1 MFKGKRFIGIA
12 IVFILLFG
20 ITISCKPKEEQASKK
35 KELSVVKIGYTPLIY
50 AQPTFVAI
58 EKGFFEEVGI
68 KPDVTRFEN
77 STQIVNSVISGSL
90 DFCAITPVL
99 SVLASE
105 SKVDQADSLFKMYY
119 YNLDSTKHPI
129 SFMLVKK
136 GSKIKELKDL
146 KGKTIGVFP
155 GNILSRVSTKLLLKD
170 LMDINRDIK
179 FQDVGPQ
186 IQGQAIQSGQIDAM
200 FCLEPFATITLEK
213 GLADILYTA
222 PQLSIFEPLAG
233 GCGIMSTRFVKQ
245 NPKIAR
251 KFEEAIQKATDFIR
265 KDESYAKKVLVKYT
279 PLTEVIASKV
289 RQPEYKTS
297 REMDGTLLQSE
308 YDVLLREGVLKKPM
322 DTKKLIYKSQ

>member
-1 MFKGKRFIGIA
+1 MPLRKKLAGVA
-12 IVFILLFG
+12 LVLALLVS
-20 ITISCKPKEEQASKK
+20 ITSGCNSKTEAPKKQ
-35 KELSVVKIGYTPLIY
+35 ELSVVKIGYTPLIY

-68 KPDVTRFEN
+68 KPEVTRYEN
-77 STQIVNSVISGSL
+77 STQIVNSLISGGL

-99 SVLASE
+99 SVFASE
-105 SKVDQADSLFKMYY
+105 SKIDKADSQFKMYY

-136 GSKIKELKDL
+136 GSNIKELKDL
-146 KGKTIGVFP
+146 KGKTVGVFP

-170 LMDINRDIK
+170 LMDVERDIK

-186 IQGQAIQSGQIDAM
+186 IQGQAIESGQIDAM

-213 GLADILYTA
+213 GIADILHVA

-233 GCGIMSTRFVKQ
+233 GCGMMSTQFVKQ
-245 NPKIAR
+245 NPEIAR
-251 KFEEAIQKATDFIR
+251 KFEEAIQKAVDFIR
-265 KDESYAKKVLVKYT
+265 TNEEYAKKVLVKYT
-279 PLTEVIASKV
+279 PLTDDIVLKV

-308 YDVLLREGVLKKPM
+308 YDILVREGVLKKPM
-322 DTKKLIYKSQ
+322 DTKRLIYKSE